1 MMAPSTF
8 AAETSTSA
16 ATHAK
21 SPVRISSLAFPSV
34 LPLSPPTL
42 CRRVRRIL
50 AAHLSFFLPQCAHSR
65 STAVRP
71 VDPCAASVPFPTAEF
86 DAPPHG
92 DPSHVR
98 DSSLHRPR
106 RKRREP
112 ARPRTALSVLLRVRQ
127 QRCGAQASCPSA
139 LACLRRDARRAACVA
154 LLRRAAPND
163 CSGRADAARRAVRR
177 FDKARAAGCPCRTA
191 SCGAARTDS
200 NPRPQR
206 WAAGSAG
213 KGQSNAGPIAR
224 RHDAAPQL
232 QRAHLHRPRRSWR
245 RTRAAPGLSG
255 GTARSSHDRA
265 WRVGT
270 RPREH
275 GCEAGQH
282 ASARSPCRGD
292 PHSDVGVGRGPFLMR
307 RATPVGR
314 HEKNTRWAAR
324 RPGVDCEPPE
334 RRGPWSTNTPRTGTR
349 TKPRPQRPMTGRNWH

>member
-1 MMAPSTF
+1 MRPF
-8 AAETSTSA
+8 AQ
-16 ATHAK
+16 HRC
-21 SPVRISSLAFPSV
+21 SPGRSLRCLCAFSH
-34 LPLSPPTL
+34 S
-42 CRRVRRIL
+42 RVRR
-50 AAHLSFFLPQCAHSR
+50 AAR
-65 STAVRP
+65 
-71 VDPCAASVPFPTAEF
+71 
-86 DAPPHG
+86 HG
-92 DPSHVR
+92 DPSR
-98 DSSLHRPR
+98 ARLFPSPAR

-200 NPRPQR
+200 NPRRNGGRQGAQARGRATP
-206 WAAGSAG
+206 
-213 KGQSNAGPIAR
+213 GQLPAD
-224 RHDAAPQL
+224 DAAPQL